1 MTFRARGTLV
11 FGAILMVV
19 ASCDDA
25 AITPPGTLVV
35 PDGPCGHA
43 VYALSTNYQATS
55 VAVIGF
61 DGAVLADAILSSAS
75 ATTGLSAPL
84 SGDVVAPTTPTTS
97 GDIVLV
103 DRTPAGVITW
113 LDPTGAKKTRQ
124 LAIGPKTNPYDYAE
138 VAADK
143 GYVPRFD
150 VNPNAEG
157 ALDRGGDVLVVRTD
171 EPAMVASI
179 DVASPVLAAVPGFT
193 PHPARVLLAGTSA
206 LVLAP
211 TYGDGFKESGDSVII
226 RIDAATDAVTDVI
239 PLPGLRGCLG
249 LALSPDGARVAVGCS
264 GTFGGGSTPT
274 LDDAGV
280 AVLDASTLAIVE
292 VKAGASLGRPPGFSI
307 AWSANDRVLVPV
319 FGSVDQS
326 TRDALLEIQMGAAPS
341 TVLDDVDAF
350 TLGEVRCAPTCD
362 ACFLAS
368 ADGVLRFPVD
378 GVGALGAP
386 TTITPAGPATLS
398 PKYLGV
404 Y

>member
-1 MTFRARGTLV
+1 MTFHARKTVV
-11 FGAILMVV
+11 FGAIL
-19 ASCDDA
+19 ATLAGCDEA
-25 AITPPGTLVV
+25 AVTPPGTLVV
-35 PDGPCGHA
+35 PEGPCGHA

-55 VAVIGF
+55 VAVVGF
-61 DGAVLADAILSSAS
+61 DGAVLADAIVSSAS

-84 SGDVVAPTTPTTS
+84 SGDVVAPTMRTRS

-103 DRTPAGVITW
+103 DRTPAGVLTW
-113 LDPTGAKKTRQ
+113 LDPTGVKPTRQ

-138 VAADK
+138 VTADK
-143 GYVPRFD
+143 AYVPRFD

-157 ALDRGGDVLVVRTD
+157 ALDRGGDVLVVRSD
-171 EPAMVASI
+171 NPSIVASI
-179 DVASPVLAAVPGFT
+179 DVATPVLAAAPGFT
-193 PHPARVLLAGTSA
+193 PHPARVVVRGGAA

-211 TYGDGFKESGDSVII
+211 TYADGFKESGDSVII
-226 RIDAATDAVTDVI
+226 RIDAATDTVTDVVA
-239 PLPGLRGCLG
+239 LPGLRGCLG
-249 LALSPDGARVAVGCS
+249 LSLSPDETRFAVACS

-280 AVLDASTLAIVE
+280 AILGASTLAIEE
-292 VKAGASLGRPPGFSI
+292 VKTGASLGRPPGFSI

-326 TRDALLEIQMGAAPS
+326 TRDALLEIPIGAGPS
-341 TVLDDVDAF
+341 IVLDDVDAF
-350 TLGEVRCAPTCD
+350 TLGEIRCASDCD

-378 GVGALGAP
+378 AAGALGAP
-386 TTITPAGPATLS
+386 TTIAAGEAATLS